1 MFGLFKK
8 KIEPTFDFAALGAD
22 MHAHWLPGI
31 DDGAKTLDDS
41 IHYIKGLQEIGYTK
55 LIASPHILWDLY
67 RNTPE
72 IIQRKLELV
81 QKELKNQQIDI
92 ELHAAAEYFLD
103 DYFADLIQKK
113 EKLLTIKDNL
123 LLVEFSTIHMSQN
136 MKNSIFD
143 AQMAG
148 YQPILAHPERY
159 AYLIKSKEVFHEL
172 KENGCLFQLNIL
184 SALGGYG
191 KQVEEL
197 SAYLIK
203 NNFYNYMGTDLHH
216 QGHLARLKGMKA
228 TPLLLQLLD
237 SGSLRNHL
245 L

>member
-8 KIEPTFDFAALGAD
+8 KIEQPFDFAALGAD

-31 DDGAKTLDDS
+31 DDGAKTLEDS
-41 IHYIKGLQEIGYTK
+41 IRFIKGMQELGYKK

-81 QKELKNQQIDI
+81 QKELKNQNIDI
-92 ELHAAAEYFLD
+92 EISAAAEYFLD
-103 DYFADLIQKK
+103 EYFAELIQKK
-113 EKLLTIKDNL
+113 EKLLTIKNNL
-123 LLVEFSTIHMSQN
+123 LLVEFSTIHMSGN
-136 MKNSIFD
+136 MKNSLFD

-148 YQPILAHPERY
+148 YQPVLAHPERY
-159 AYLIKSKEVFHEL
+159 AYLIKNKEVFHEL
-172 KENGCLFQLNIL
+172 KENGCLFQLNVL

-191 KQVEEL
+191 KYVEEL
-197 SAYLIK
+197 AIYFIK
-203 NNFYNYMGTDLHH
+203 NNFYSYIGTDLHH
-216 QGHLARLKGMKA
+216 QGHLARLKDMKA
-228 TPLLLQLLD
+228 TPLLLQLLE